1 MLVVPKTILR
11 LVNPVKAAA
20 KLEKTAVICTTA
32 SVATIPSLNIIR
44 QTHAMFL
51 VEARRA
57 SDVEIAGFFGH
68 FWNAYLRMFIGSV
81 EQLGPAAFGQN
92 NETPFAE
99 QLALS
104 TLLRWAAAGLEMSV
118 LNQTSR
124 FKNPALLELWTLANN
139 ISQLQAVAGSF
150 DGTLSAKYATVNKAI
165 WGIDS
170 NLMFVNVQDAKSTKD
185 VSGSSYSLETAAAVM
200 KDARVPRPSSVR
212 TTSR

>member
-124 FKNPALLELWTLANN
+124 FKNPALLELCALANN
-139 ISQLQAVAGSF
+139 MSQLQAVAGSF
-150 DGTLSAKYATVNKAI
+150 DDNSLLTSLPIHSSTANNEKKRRQRLQSLSL
-165 WGIDS
+165 G
-170 NLMFVNVQDAKSTKD
+170 LL
-185 VSGSSYSLETAAAVM
+185 SGLSRRSLE
-200 KDARVPRPSSVR
+200 P
-212 TTSR
+212 